1 MYRGAKFTEWEGGTR
16 AAGFVWSPLLL
27 PRQPYV
33 NDRLIQV
40 TDWLPTLLHV
50 VGYSSAA
57 AVAAESSLQG
67 MYGVNQWSVLAE
79 NAPQVHVHYYI
90 VFHGKC
96 ALKIG
101 ISLFSEHVK
110 RV

>member
-1 MYRGAKFTEWEGGTR
+1 MKVVKYCFTHDCVYRGAKFTEWEGGTR

-50 VGYSSAA
+50 AGYSSATA
-57 AVAAESSLQG
+57 AAQSTIQA

-79 NAPQVHVHYYI
+79 NAPQVNMH
-90 VFHGKC
+90 C
-96 ALKIG
+96 RL
-101 ISLFSEHVK
+101 
-110 RV
+110 

>member
-16 AAGFVWSPLLL
+16 GAGFVWSPQLL

-50 VGYSSAA
+50 AGYGSAA
-57 AVAAESSLQG
+57 TAAAESSRRA

-79 NAPQVHVHYYI
+79 NAPQVHVHNQ
-90 VFHGKC
+90 
-96 ALKIG
+96 
-101 ISLFSEHVK
+101 
-110 RV
+110 